1 MARISST
8 DAEHDAMRTVANLMA
23 AAARTA
29 PKGRGVDEIRTM
41 IIDGEDIEE
50 LAGAMEEAAPGRPD
64 IITNAL
70 YRDARNVRDSDCAL
84 LIGILGV
91 PKKPENPFDCGAC
104 GFGTCGSLMNAR
116 GKRDTG
122 GDFPGPVC
130 SFASIDL
137 GVALGS
143 AVTVA
148 AEHNVDNRMMYT
160 MGVAAAKL
168 KWFEADLIIGI
179 PLSVTGKS
187 PYFDRG

>member
-1 MARISST
+1 MARISSQS
-8 DAEHDAMRTVANLMA
+8 AEHDAMRMVATLMA

-29 PKGRGVDEIRTM
+29 PKARGVDEIGTM
-41 IIDGEDIEE
+41 IIDGEDLEI

-64 IITNAL
+64 IIANAFR
-70 YRDARNVRDSDCAL
+70 RDAGNVRDSHCAV
-84 LIGILGV
+84 LIGIRGV

-104 GFGTCGSLMNAR
+104 GFRTCENLLIARDKGS
-116 GKRDTG
+116 
-122 GDFPGPVC
+122 GDQDFRGPVC
-130 SFASIDL
+130 AIASIDL

-143 AVTVA
+143 AVKVA
-148 AEHNVDNRMMYT
+148 AENNVDNRMMYT

-168 KWFEADLIIGI
+168 GWLDADIIMGI